1 MMKMKEE
8 RGKAGLKLSIQK
20 TKIMTSGPIPS
31 WQIFEGEKVETKTNF
46 YFPGLQR
53 RLTVTA
59 DSDCSLE
66 IKRHF
71 LLGGKAMTNL
81 KVKIILTAVSD
92 SLPPHGL

>member
-1 MMKMKEE
+1 MMKMKERE
-8 RGKAGLKLSIQK
+8 KAGLKLSIQK
-20 TKIMTSGPIPS
+20 TKIMTSGPITS
-31 WQIFEGEKVETKTNF
+31 WQIFEGEKVETKINF

-81 KVKIILTAVSD
+81 KVKIIHTVMSD